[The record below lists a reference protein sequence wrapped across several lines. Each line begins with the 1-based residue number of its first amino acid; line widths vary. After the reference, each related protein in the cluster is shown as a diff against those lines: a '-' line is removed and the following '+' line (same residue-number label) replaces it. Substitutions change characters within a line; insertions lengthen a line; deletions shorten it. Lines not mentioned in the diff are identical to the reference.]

1 MELTC
6 TSQQHLEVDLAV
18 FPLQYSELSSRAFVV
33 SGGYGLG
40 IESLPKFCK
49 DPEHGRY
56 LHNLRLNDETNL
68 KHSFMEVHQG
78 FSFEH
83 GFISVKNFAE
93 RERPEEPEILIFI
106 FPPSKQS
113 SRQGNII
120 AC

>member
-1 MELTC
+1 M
-6 TSQQHLEVDLAV
+6 VALAV
-18 FPLQYSELSSRAFVV
+18 FQLQYSELSSTTSAVWDGCGV
-33 SGGYGLG
+33 E